1 MSSPSP
7 RIKFSAA
14 HNSVNVLIQE
24 RLANIFIKKY
34 QLSRQMVERC
44 LLDVKIRN
52 EINRFTSLIV
62 NNAGFELLKPLIF
75 SIKKDKDE
83 TKQYIKCDFV
93 PVLRNKEMKND
104 QAKFLVVHAQPIEQ
118 ANPATND
125 VINSLLFSEI
135 NLSDPDMFL
144 NSMTYTLSNIYECLA
159 RETQINFAQLNN
171 SLDDNGG
178 SNNDN
183 KLNELNVINV

>member
-52 EINRFTSLIV
+52 EITRFTSLLV

-125 VINSLLFSEI
+125 VINSLLFI
-135 NLSDPDMFL
+135 IL
-144 NSMTYTLSNIYECLA
+144 I
-159 RETQINFAQLNN
+159 
-171 SLDDNGG
+171 
-178 SNNDN
+178 
-183 KLNELNVINV
+183 